1 MSFQLVSYTS
11 ERIYVK
17 ELLNIVINYIPLMSQ
32 TLKIRYVSQKSS
44 KFFSDIEF
52 IMLLAHCF
60 ITITNSK
67 IRQLKQNSL
76 LINRHLMTFLVE
88 ISAHGHRK

>member
-1 MSFQLVSYTS
+1 
-11 ERIYVK
+11 
-17 ELLNIVINYIPLMSQ
+17 MSQ
-32 TLKIRYVSQKSS
+32 TLKIRYASQKSS

-52 IMLLAHCF
+52 MMLLAHCF

-67 IRQLKQNSL
+67 IRQLKQKNSL
-76 LINRHLMTFLVE
+76 LINRHLRTFLVE